1 MDKRQVWM
9 GGLASGLML
18 WLALPPCGWAWLGW
32 FAPLPWI
39 GLVARETLPG
49 KRPYWAAWGASSI
62 FWLVYLQGVR
72 LAHPA
77 LYGGWLALS
86 LYVAAYAPLFLALAR
101 FAVHRWRW
109 PLPLAAPVV
118 WTGLE
123 LVRGRFLGGF
133 TGGMIGNTQTQS
145 LTVLQAADLGGA
157 YGLSF
162 AMVLVGACVVAAART
177 WLAKSN
183 PENSQGRM
191 GQGAA
196 AAVWLSLA
204 LLTLVALVAYGRWR
218 LSTSPLAAATT
229 DEATGQQEGGVER
242 PLRAV
247 LIQESMDTIFE
258 HNPERNADG
267 FAKYVKR
274 TEAAC
279 ADLGP
284 IDVVVW
290 PESMFSENSVDF
302 LLPAGLTIEQLEPQQ
317 RLFDGKCQ
325 FVSGR
330 MAKAYAAHGSS
341 PPPLIAGT
349 VTVAIDRTGRTR
361 EYNSALLLEAPG
373 RVADRYYKRHL
384 VMFGEYIP
392 LGGWFPWVYS
402 LAGMPGAL
410 SEGEEEKVFTVRGW
424 RLAPNICFETMVPQ
438 RIRGQVRELAARGE
452 SPDLLVSLTNDG
464 WFWGSALLDMH
475 LQAAVLRAVEVR
487 RPMVVA
493 ANTGLSASIDGDG
506 RVLARGPRRE
516 GGTIAA
522 DVRRDGRSTWYVL
535 VGDAPW
541 QGCAGLCLVLG
552 LAQVAAWWRTRR
564 QHRS

>member
-9 GGLASGLML
+9 GGLASGLLL

-49 KRPYWAAWGASSI
+49 RRPYWAAWGASSV

-86 LYVAAYAPLFLALAR
+86 LYAAAYAPLFVALSR

-109 PLPLAAPVV
+109 PAPLAAPVV

-123 LVRGRFLGGF
+123 LVRGQFLGGF
-133 TGGMIGNTQTQS
+133 TGGMIGNTQTQC
-145 LTVLQAADLGGA
+145 LTVLQAVDLGGA

-162 AMVLVGACVVAAART
+162 AMVLVGACVVAAARGWT
-177 WLAKSN
+177 QKPTRDNLSVRVEQRATPAIWLT
-183 PENSQGRM
+183 
-191 GQGAA
+191 
-196 AAVWLSLA
+196 LA
-204 LLTLVALVAYGRWR
+204 LLTIVALVGYGRWR
-218 LSTSPLAAATT
+218 LSTSPLAVAATRS
-229 DEATGQQEGGVER
+229 EPSER
-242 PLRAV
+242 PFRAV

-258 HNPERNADG
+258 YNPERNADG
-267 FAKYVKR
+267 FAKYVQR

-279 ADLGP
+279 AELGP
-284 IDVVVW
+284 VDVVVW

-302 LLPAGLTIEQLEPQQ
+302 LLPAGVTIEQLAPRQ

-325 FVSGR
+325 FVMGR
-330 MAKAYAAHGSS
+330 MARSYAEHGSS

-349 VTVAIDRTGRTR
+349 VTVSIDRTGRGR
-361 EYNSALLLEAPG
+361 EYNSALLLESPG

-392 LGGWFPWVYS
+392 LGGWFPWVYPIV
-402 LAGMPGAL
+402 GMPGAMT
-410 SEGEEEKVFTVRGW
+410 EGEEEKAFQVGKW

-438 RIRGQVRELAARGE
+438 RMRGQVRELAARGE

-516 GGTIAA
+516 GGTVVA
-522 DVRRDGRSTWYVL
+522 DVRKDGRSSCYVV
-535 VGDAPW
+535 VGDLPW
-541 QGCAGLCLVLG
+541 QGCAVVCLLLWMG
-552 LAQVAAWWRTRR
+552 QAATWWRTRR
-564 QHRS
+564 QLRS